1 MKQSSGSPLHHVI
14 SQAQLTA
21 SPPLPKGGFLF
32 LRPAKTGGQ
41 SWFGV
46 SKFLLRS
53 FFLAILL
60 FPLIFTH
67 QLALAVV
74 ACEDLRPESL
84 HSVVVQG
91 YIDVLWDDV
100 LPSANPYTS
109 NAIMGYRV
117 YKWSAGVEP
126 VFFFTTQPRFRDT
139 QVATGIRYNYSVA
152 VVNQDGV
159 EGCASSSTSAT
170 YVDTA
175 IRTYT
180 DGAKKKSVPFSKT
193 PTCAAVGDINKDGKP
208 DLILGIPELNAV
220 KIYYDCKVNALPGTT
235 LNGESAGDGFG
246 SSIALAD
253 LNQDGYA
260 DLIVGAP
267 LADVGKSANSVPDA
281 GKVYVYAGKR
291 TLSAKPSLILE
302 GKPSCTSDGSPCTN
316 GEHLGAALAGVP
328 DVDGDGTPDVAVGAP
343 WGGLDRT
350 GRIVILR
357 GGTTFAERVLDVP
370 GREGMKCTGRSLS
383 PAGDVNGDGLHDL
396 LVGAG
401 NCEGADP
408 STGEVRLL
416 LGGSTPTLSD
426 LAFTGAGGYGAMAAG
441 LDFNGDGYSDIAVG
455 SSTESPVGLFFGGP
469 LLDASPDLVFPASRG
484 YVGSM
489 GDVNRD
495 GRTDLAL
502 GCLMV
507 HYGNSRGENVP
518 DVFMDQDAQA
528 VIGTGDIDGDGLE
541 EMLSYASASGNV
553 RAHSLAYFSGLPR
566 IEVTSHLDYAKTSEG
581 CLTIAGRIQG
591 DVSRLSVRG
600 EPAEITPD
608 GYFSINLSPIWPN
621 PNALRQGVNVIELL
635 AETADGR
642 IAKKIVHIE
651 YIPSSL
657 SIEIISPAA
666 GSVLYSTAFTVA
678 GRVSDP
684 SALVWVDGWNPVQV
698 VDGTFEATVSRS
710 SAGEA
715 HIRVLAGD
723 ASCNFVEK
731 WIRVVLEIPAPVVV
745 LTADP
750 ATIRPGQTTTLSWT
764 SSNATVCSLDNGV
777 GSVPLSGS
785 VTVSPS
791 ETTTYTLTATG
802 PGGMARMTAAVKVVN
817 ALPVCLNDVSATDED
832 VPVVIHVL
840 VNDMDPDGDALQ
852 VKETGQGLHGGA
864 SIRPDGSIL
873 YSPQANY
880 HGSDQFTYT
889 VTDGHGG
896 LATATVDVTVSSLN
910 DAPVAVHDSAAT
922 DQGTP
927 VPVSV
932 LANDSDPDGDSLS
945 LSGFTPP
952 AHGTAKDFGNGTLE
966 YCPTGSFTGEDSF
979 TYTVSDGNGA
989 TATATVT
996 VAVKSVVT
1004 LSIKQPVEGQR
1015 VDGGQVQVSGIV
1027 SNTTGR
1033 ETGVTVNGVLA
1044 WVHEGRFVANSVPL
1058 QSGENNVQA
1067 VAVDTAGAGVSD
1079 SITIDADAEQEAIE
1093 IEAVDQC
1100 GIPPFETTFRIKVP
1114 AAYQNP
1120 TLSYAGP
1127 GDVEFL
1133 NTEAD
1138 EEFTVRMTI
1147 PGWYDFIVE
1156 AFDFQNYSHTQTLSL
1171 LVLDKNSLD
1180 GLLRAKWNG
1189 MKGELAAGRI
1199 AGALNYFLPKSRE
1212 RYGAVFNDLS
1222 ERLPAIAAGMQEIE
1236 MVYSRDGRTKYRI
1249 NRAHSTAA
1257 GPVTLAYYIYFAVD
1271 ETGIWR
1277 LDVF

>member
-1 MKQSSGSPLHHVI
+1 ML
-14 SQAQLTA
+14 
-21 SPPLPKGGFLF
+21 
-32 LRPAKTGGQ
+32 
-41 SWFGV
+41 
-46 SKFLLRS
+46 
-53 FFLAILL
+53 
-60 FPLIFTH
+60 LIFTH
-67 QLALAVV
+67 HLALAVV
-74 ACEDLRPESL
+74 SCDELRPESL
-84 HSVVVQG
+84 RSVVGQG

-109 NAIMGYRV
+109 DAIMGYRV

-126 VFFFTTQPRFRDT
+126 LFFFTTQPRYRDT
-139 QVATGIRYNYSVA
+139 QVATGIRYNYSVT

-159 EGCASSSTSAT
+159 EGCGSAGTSAT

-180 DGAKKKSVPFSKT
+180 DGAKKKSVPFSKP

-208 DLILGIPELNAV
+208 DLVLGIPELNAV
-220 KIYYDCKVNALPGTT
+220 KIYYDCNVNALPGTT
-235 LNGESAGDGFG
+235 LTGESGGDGFG
-246 SSIALAD
+246 SSVALAD

-291 TLSAKPSLILE
+291 SLSSKPSLIVE
-302 GKPSCTSDGSPCTN
+302 GKPSCTSDGAPCTN
-316 GEHLGAALAGVP
+316 GEHLGSALAGVR
-328 DVDGDGTPDVAVGAP
+328 DVDGDGTPDVAIGAP
-343 WGGLDRT
+343 AGGLDRT

-357 GGTTFAERVLDVP
+357 GGTPLAERVLDVP

-383 PAGDVNGDGLHDL
+383 LAGDVDGDGLHDI

-401 NCEGADP
+401 NCEGGEP

-416 LGGSTPTLSD
+416 LGGSTPALSD
-426 LAFTGAGGYGAMAAG
+426 LAFTGAGGNGAMGAG

-455 SSTESPVGLFFGGP
+455 SSTESQIDLYFGGP
-469 LLDASPDLVFPASRG
+469 LLDASPDIVFPASRG
-484 YVGSM
+484 YVGSL

-518 DVFMDQDAQA
+518 DVFIDQGAQA
-528 VIGTGDIDGDGLE
+528 VLGTGDIDGDGLE
-541 EMLSYASASGNV
+541 EMLSYASGSV
-553 RAHSLAYFSGLPR
+553 RAHSLAYFSSLPH
-566 IEVTSHLDYAKTSEG
+566 IEVTSHLDYARTSSG
-581 CLTIAGRIQG
+581 CLTIAGRVHG
-591 DVSRLSVRG
+591 AVSRLTVRG
-600 EPAEITPD
+600 EPAESTPD
-608 GYFSINLSPIWPN
+608 GYFSKDLSPVWPN
-621 PNALRQGVNVIELL
+621 LNALRPGVNAIEIL
-635 AETADGR
+635 AETPDGR
-642 IAKKIVHIE
+642 VGKKIVHIE
-651 YIPSSL
+651 YTPPPL
-657 SIEIISPAA
+657 GIEITTPAP
-666 GSVLYSTAFTVA
+666 GSVLYSNTFTVV

-684 SALVWVDGWNPVQV
+684 SALVWVDGWKPVQV
-698 VDGTFEATVSRS
+698 VDGAFEATVSRS

-731 WIRVVLEIPAPVVV
+731 WIRVVLEIPAPTVV

-750 ATIRPGQTTTLSWT
+750 ITIRPGQTTTLSWT
-764 SSNATVCSLDNGV
+764 SSNATVCSVDNGV
-777 GSVPLSGS
+777 GGVPLSGS

-802 PGGMARMTAAVKVVN
+802 PGGMARTAAAVTVVN

-840 VNDMDPDGDALQ
+840 ANDTDPDGDALQ
-852 VKETGQGLHGGA
+852 VKETGQGLHGSA

-910 DAPVAVHDSAAT
+910 DAPVAAHDSAAT
-922 DQGTP
+922 DQGRS
-927 VPVSV
+927 VCVSV
-932 LANDSDPDGDSLS
+932 LANDSDPDGDSLT

-952 AHGTAKDFGNGTLE
+952 SHGTVKDSGNGTLE
-966 YCPTGSFTGEDSF
+966 YCPTASFTGEDSF
-979 TYTVSDGNGA
+979 TYTVSDGKGA

-996 VAVKSVVT
+996 VAVKSAVT
-1004 LSIKQPVEGQR
+1004 LGIKQPVEGQR

-1027 SNTTGR
+1027 SNAAGR

-1058 QSGENNVQA
+1058 QPGENNIQA
-1067 VAVDTAGAGVSD
+1067 VAVDTAGAGASD

-1093 IEAVDQC
+1093 IKAVDQS
-1100 GIPPFETTFRIKVP
+1100 GIPPFETTFRIKVS

-1127 GDVEFL
+1127 GGVEFL

-1180 GLLRAKWNG
+1180 GLLRARWNG
-1189 MKGELAAGRI
+1189 MKGELAAGKI
-1199 AGALNYFLPKSRE
+1199 AGALSYFLPRSRE

-1249 NRAHSTAA
+1249 NRSHSTAA

-1271 ETGIWR
+1271 ETGLWR